1 MLHVVLDVI
10 MVVLNMTAMFVP
22 VVVSHMLGNV
32 LMVMNMTTFSVM
44 ATMLLHVVLNV
55 LVVMFDVTAVL
66 HSMNVA
72 VLLGMRMLSMMQL
85 GFTVMLSSTTME
97 RVLVVSNMIVMF
109 HD

>member
-1 MLHVVLDVI
+1 
-10 MVVLNMTAMFVP
+10 
-22 VVVSHMLGNV
+22 
-32 LMVMNMTTFSVM
+32 
-44 ATMLLHVVLNV
+44 
-55 LVVMFDVTAVL
+55 VVMLNVTAVL